1 MKIIF
6 IFLSLLFSSIFSW
19 SQGLKNIL
27 VEKHHV
33 STKKDLGD
41 SLSGILPIGSVVYRV
56 YVDMKP
62 GYKLQAL
69 YGVTN
74 HELRFETSTKFF
86 NNKKSGAVTGS
97 MIEQRYL
104 NQSNYAFDSWL
115 SMGPASDSHVGVL
128 KKNDKDGS
136 VIKKRKF
143 LFRDGLIKGSL
154 PKHLIYGDLN
164 LSVLGQSDTTSLIS
178 TKNGSLAVMGGVDH
192 NINGNNTILVAQL
205 TTDGIFSF
213 EINLQL
219 GSPTGEVEQ
228 YVAKNPEGF
237 EIKFDALSFKNKP

>member
-1 MKIIF
+1 MKIVSLF
-6 IFLSLLFSSIFSW
+6 VSLLFLAGFSR

-27 VEKHHV
+27 VEKYQV

-41 SLSGILPIGSVVYRV
+41 SLSGLLPIGSVVYRV

-192 NINGNNTILVAQL
+192 NINGNNTILIAQL
-205 TTDGIFSF
+205 TTDGVFSF

-237 EIKFDALSFKNKP
+237 EIKFDALSFKNKL

>member
-1 MKIIF
+1 MKVV
-6 IFLSLLFSSIFSW
+6 FLFLCLLFSASFSR

-27 VEKHHV
+27 VEKYHV

-41 SLSGILPIGSVVYRV
+41 SLSGLLPVGSVVYRIF
-56 YVDMKP
+56 VDMKP
-62 GYKLQAL
+62 GYKLQAI

-86 NNKKSGAVTGS
+86 NNKSSGAVTGS
-97 MIEQRYL
+97 MIEQNHL
-104 NQSNYAFDSWL
+104 NESNYAFDSWL
-115 SMGPASDSHVGVL
+115 SMGPASDSHIGII
-128 KKNDKDGS
+128 KQNDKDGS
-136 VIKKRKF
+136 LIKRRKF
-143 LFRDGLIKGSL
+143 FFRDGLVRGNL

-164 LSVLGQSDTTSLIS
+164 LSGLGQSDATRVIS

-205 TTDGIFSF
+205 TTDGVFSF
-213 EINLQL
+213 EMNLQL

>member
-1 MKIIF
+1 MKIVSLF
-6 IFLSLLFSSIFSW
+6 VSLLFLAGFSR

-27 VEKHHV
+27 VEKYHV

-62 GYKLQAL
+62 GYKLQAI

-97 MIEQRYL
+97 MIEQSYL

-237 EIKFDALSFKNKP
+237 EIKFDALSFKNKL